1 MLQWK
6 DEYLDLPINQLKKIV
21 KSTGYNGIVYVEH
34 TWRQLKKSMEW
45 YERQCQL
52 VSYQEDVILREIDL
66 QRMSGISASPFKRQD
81 LLYLSNHKKEPIK
94 TIDYSKNLCPILIY
108 EELQKN
114 YVYILSIDPAEGLS
128 QDNNAFTLI
137 NPYTLCPAA
146 EFKSPYISPPDFTKL
161 AIKFMDDCCPL
172 TMVVIEAN
180 RREMVN
186 RFLESKYKH
195 RLYYDV
201 DKLNASQVIE
211 KTDEYG
217 ALKQQANERRAF
229 GFDTT
234 KASRILLFDILENLV
249 TERKEVLYGKYIVED
264 ILTLERKPNGKILAS
279 DGNHD
284 DNIMSYL
291 IGLAVYYHATN
302 LEDYGIIRGSS
313 APMVNKPPST
323 MLEVREN
330 MKKLM
335 NIIPDNMKEFFTDF
349 MKQTDEVESAEN
361 YERQIQRIQRMQEAD
376 LDIGTHED
384 TRFIDPRVEQ
394 DRWAQV
400 DRELFESNFNNG
412 DDDDNYSVDIG
423 KIFED

>member
-34 TWRQLKKSMEW
+34 TWKQLKKSTEW

-81 LLYLSNHKKEPIK
+81 LLYLSSHKKEPIK
-94 TIDYSKNLCPILIY
+94 VIDYSKNLCPILIY
-108 EELQKN
+108 EELNRK
-114 YVYILSIDPAEGLS
+114 YHYILSIDPSEGLS

-146 EFKSPYISPPDFTKL
+146 EFKSPYISPADFTKL
-161 AIKFMDDCCPL
+161 AIKFMDDFCPL
-172 TMVVIEAN
+172 SMVVVEAN

-186 RFLESKYKH
+186 RFLESKYRN

-201 DKLNASQVIE
+201 DKLTAKQVVE

-234 KASRILLFDILENLV
+234 KTSRALLFEILENFV
-249 TERKEVLYGKYIVED
+249 EERKEKLYSKYIVED

-279 DGNHD
+279 SGNHD
-284 DNIMSYL
+284 DNVMSYL
-291 IGLAVYYHATN
+291 IGLAVYYHASN
-302 LEDYGIIRGSS
+302 LEDYGIIRG
-313 APMVNKPPST
+313 AKEPTPDRIPTT
-323 MLEVREN
+323 MMEVREK
-330 MKKLM
+330 MKSVM
-335 NIIPDNMKEFFTDF
+335 NILPDNIKEFFSGF
-349 MKQTDEVESAEN
+349 MKQTDYVESAEN
-361 YERQIQRIQRMQEAD
+361 YERQIQYIQRMQEAD
-376 LDIGTHED
+376 QDIGTHED
-384 TRFIDPRVEQ
+384 TRFLDPRVEQ
-394 DRWAQV
+394 ERWSQL
-400 DRELFESNFNNG
+400 DHDLFESNFNN
-412 DDDDNYSVDIG
+412 DEYNNVDIG
-423 KIFED
+423 SLFDD